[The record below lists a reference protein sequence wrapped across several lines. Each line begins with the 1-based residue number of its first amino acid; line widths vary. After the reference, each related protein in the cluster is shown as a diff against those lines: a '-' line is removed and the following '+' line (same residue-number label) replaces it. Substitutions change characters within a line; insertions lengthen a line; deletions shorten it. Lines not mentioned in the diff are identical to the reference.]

1 MPPKGKSKAL
11 AAKHSYLGQFTQN
24 AKNLDE
30 MKNKIA
36 EQERLKSELQNQSEE
51 LHLFFKDLKNSV
63 NTTQKTVKLLRR
75 RLSHKNETV
84 TRLLKS
90 MQDVDIKLK
99 RLQPLRSRFNTAF
112 SITKRIKI
120 NRRKKPTT
128 KDMPRSLQTVRM
140 SKTFQACS
148 AIHGVTQNIDP
159 LVTGMMDTLTSR
171 VKYKDLAKHIMASK
185 PSLVSELQ

>member
-84 TRLLKS
+84 TSLVKS
-90 MQDVDIKLK
+90 LQDVDIKLK

-112 SITKRIKI
+112 PFQKGLKSIDAKNRPLKI
-120 NRRKKPTT
+120 CHVPYKQFAGRKLFRHVLLYT
-128 KDMPRSLQTVRM
+128 
-140 SKTFQACS
+140 A
-148 AIHGVTQNIDP
+148 
-159 LVTGMMDTLTSR
+159 
-171 VKYKDLAKHIMASK
+171 
-185 PSLVSELQ
+185 